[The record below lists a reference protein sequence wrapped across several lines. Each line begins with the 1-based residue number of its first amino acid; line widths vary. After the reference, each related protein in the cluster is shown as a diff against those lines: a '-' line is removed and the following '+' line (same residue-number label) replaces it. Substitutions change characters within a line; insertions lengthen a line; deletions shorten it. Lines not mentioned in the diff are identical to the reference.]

1 MQIGQVA
8 AASGCPVE
16 TIRYYER
23 IGLLPRPTRTGS
35 GYRAYAEADVERL
48 RFIAHGR
55 ALGFSLDEIRSLLGL
70 AEDAT
75 LSCADV
81 DRLARTHLGEIRE
94 RIAALTRMA
103 EELERT
109 IDGCQGGERAHC
121 AILGTLRAPLPAVPP
136 TGGES
141 PCLADD
147 LHRRGRGAT

>member
-35 GYRAYAEADVERL
+35 GYRAYADADVERL

-75 LSCADV
+75 LSCAEV

-109 IDGCQGGERAHC
+109 IDGCHGGERAHC
-121 AILGTLRAPLPAVPP
+121 AILGTLRGPLPADA
-136 TGGES
+136 ES
-141 PCLADD
+141 TQVSACLGDD